1 MKRTTR
7 SYLGLYAIG
16 VSALFLAGFFLLVV
30 FGAQTYRGTVSAQAE
45 NNKNRALLSYFAT
58 CISSN
63 DSGGAVYISDSQ
75 YGPVLQIP
83 DGDSGYGLLIYCH
96 DGELLET
103 YASLSSELVPEED
116 VAIGRTDVF
125 EAEMLGEG
133 MLRITTD
140 AGSTLVRLR
149 SEGGT

>member
-1 MKRTTR
+1 MKRSTR

-75 YGPVLQIP
+75 YGRVLEIP
-83 DGDSGYGLLIYCH
+83 DGDSGLRIYCH

-103 YASLSSELVPEED
+103 YASLSSALVPKED

-125 EAEMLGEG
+125 EVEMPGEG

-149 SEGGT
+149 SEGGTQS